1 MARIE
6 PPLPVSEIEGRSA
19 VASLQA
25 KLSGARMLRRCAAVS
40 VPRAA
45 RSFKKV
51 AAVAPVKK
59 KGASSRDQY
68 GAIKQAILA
77 EPDEELYLPT
87 ESTEEMEE
95 RKAQMSRMSIR
106 EHFAQNVA
114 MNAGVKLRKAALAA
128 LPEALRE
135 EARQP
140 DLTPF
145 PVLRRVFTETAPIP
159 GFQAEVR
166 RTDRG

>member
-1 MARIE
+1 
-6 PPLPVSEIEGRSA
+6 
-19 VASLQA
+19 
-25 KLSGARMLRRCAAVS
+25 MLRKRACATKLRCHRPCFLSLGSRTMWRCAVQLT

-51 AAVAPVKK
+51 AIAPVKK
-59 KGASSRDQY
+59 KAAGSRDQY

-87 ESTEEMEE
+87 ESREEMEE
-95 RKAQMSRMSIR
+95 RKAQMSRVSTR

-114 MNAGVKLRKAALAA
+114 MNLGVKLRKAALKA

-145 PVLRRVFTETAPIP
+145 PVLR
-159 GFQAEVR
+159 
-166 RTDRG
+166 

>member
-1 MARIE
+1 MWR
-6 PPLPVSEIEGRSA
+6 PL
-19 VASLQA
+19 
-25 KLSGARMLRRCAAVS
+25 AVS
-40 VPRAA
+40 LPRAA

-51 AAVAPVKK
+51 AAAVPDKTKK
-59 KGASSRDQY
+59 KAGGRDQY

-77 EPDEELYLPT
+77 DPDEELYLPI
-87 ESTEEMEE
+87 ESPEELKD
-95 RKAQMSRMSIR
+95 RKAQMSRVSIR
-106 EHFAQNVA
+106 ELFAQNVA
-114 MNAGVKLRKAALAA
+114 MNRGIKLRKAALEA
-128 LPEALRE
+128 LPEVLRE

>member
-1 MARIE
+1 
-6 PPLPVSEIEGRSA
+6 
-19 VASLQA
+19 
-25 KLSGARMLRRCAAVS
+25 MLRKRACATKLRCHRPCFLAMWRCAVQLT

-51 AAVAPVKK
+51 AIAPVKK
-59 KGASSRDQY
+59 KAAGSRDQY

-87 ESTEEMEE
+87 ESREEMEE
-95 RKAQMSRMSIR
+95 RKAQMSRVSIR

-114 MNAGVKLRKAALAA
+114 MHLGVKLRKAALEA

-145 PVLRRVFTETAPIP
+145 PVLR
-159 GFQAEVR
+159 
-166 RTDRG
+166 

>member
-1 MARIE
+1 MW
-6 PPLPVSEIEGRSA
+6 
-19 VASLQA
+19 
-25 KLSGARMLRRCAAVS
+25 RCAVQLT

-51 AAVAPVKK
+51 AIAPVKK
-59 KGASSRDQY
+59 KAAGSRDQY
-68 GAIKQAILA
+68 GTIKQAILA

-87 ESTEEMEE
+87 ESREEMEE
-95 RKAQMSRMSIR
+95 RKAQMSRVSIR

-114 MNAGVKLRKAALAA
+114 MHLGVKLRKAALEA

-145 PVLRRVFTETAPIP
+145 PVLR
-159 GFQAEVR
+159 
-166 RTDRG
+166 

>member
-1 MARIE
+1 MS
-6 PPLPVSEIEGRSA
+6 VSESSSA
-19 VASLQA
+19 HQDGAMWRRVVSL
-25 KLSGARMLRRCAAVS
+25 
-40 VPRAA
+40 PRGA

-51 AAVAPVKK
+51 AVAPPSKK
-59 KGASSRDQY
+59 KAAGGRDQY

-77 EPDEELYLPT
+77 EPDEELFLPT
-87 ESTEEMEE
+87 ESREEMEE
-95 RKAQMSRMSIR
+95 RKAKMSRMAIR

-114 MNAGVKLRKAALAA
+114 MNAGVKLRKAALEA
-128 LPEALRE
+128 LPEPLRE

-166 RTDRG
+166 RTDRN

>member
-1 MARIE
+1 MPNLLFACFLLVVLTAGCE
-6 PPLPVSEIEGRSA
+6 PKQGALTERSGKSVLVGAAASAAPL
-19 VASLQA
+19 L
-25 KLSGARMLRRCAAVS
+25 
-40 VPRAA
+40 
-45 RSFKKV
+45 
-51 AAVAPVKK
+51 
-59 KGASSRDQY
+59 
-68 GAIKQAILA
+68 
-77 EPDEELYLPT
+77 
-87 ESTEEMEE
+87 
-95 RKAQMSRMSIR
+95 R

-114 MNAGVKLRKAALAA
+114 MNAGVKLRKAALEA